1 MVFSS
6 LFLNLLLI
14 FRENLKKYQY
24 FTLCLVGFVIEV
36 QALEQDQATSTTTLI
51 TILITHAIFSHESG
65 HTLAVLEGRSLTTLT
80 RRGR

>member
-1 MVFSS
+1 MVFSL

-65 HTLAVLEGRSLTTLT
+65 HTHTT
-80 RRGR
+80 